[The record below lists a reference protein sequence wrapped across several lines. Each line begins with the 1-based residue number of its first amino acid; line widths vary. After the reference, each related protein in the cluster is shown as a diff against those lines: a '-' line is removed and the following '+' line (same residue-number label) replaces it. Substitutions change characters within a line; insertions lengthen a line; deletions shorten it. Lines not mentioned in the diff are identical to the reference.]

1 MGIGTKLKNLFSF
14 SIYGS
19 ISKYNVGAIENA
31 RFISQLGPNW
41 SSIFYFDD
49 SVPQETIR
57 QLKKFGAITKH
68 VEQDWHTNGMFWR
81 FRATRDFEFERI
93 LIRDVDSR
101 ISNRELRAV
110 TSWIESGKTFHIMRD
125 HPNHRTPMLGG
136 MWGATWKIKDYSH
149 IWSIEEEYGNF
160 VGEDQRFLRE
170 NLYALTKGDACI
182 HDSFFRFE
190 RDRSNFP
197 VRRVNS
203 EYVGESVDENGQY
216 DDALRVK
223 LSKIENSRLR
233 RTLLMRPQ
241 INL

>member
-1 MGIGTKLKNLFSF
+1 MKNLFGF

-31 RFISQLGPNW
+31 RFISHLGPNW
-41 SSIFYFDD
+41 SAIFYFDD
-49 SVPQETIR
+49 SVPSETIR
-57 QLKKFGAITKH
+57 QLEGFGAITKR

-81 FRATRDFEFERI
+81 FRVARDFDFERI

-101 ISNRELRAV
+101 ISDRELSAV
-110 TSWIESGKTFHIMRD
+110 SSWIESGKTFHIMRD

-136 MWGATWKIKDYSH
+136 MWGASRKIKDYDH
-149 IWSIEEEYGNF
+149 IWSKEEEYGNF

-170 NLYALTKGDACI
+170 NLYALAKGDACI

-190 RDRSNFP
+190 KDRSNFP
-197 VRRVNS
+197 VKRVNS
-203 EYVGESVDENGQY
+203 EYVGESVDESGQY

-223 LSKIENSRLR
+223 LSNIESSRLR
-233 RTLLMRPQ
+233 RILLMRPQ